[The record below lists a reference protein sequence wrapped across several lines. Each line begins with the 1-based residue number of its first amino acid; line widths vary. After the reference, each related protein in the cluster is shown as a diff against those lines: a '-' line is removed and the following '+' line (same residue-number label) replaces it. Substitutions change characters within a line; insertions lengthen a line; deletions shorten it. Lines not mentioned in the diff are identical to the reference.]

1 MRKTMSAHT
10 SRRSLIISAAA
21 LPALA
26 VPTVAG
32 AAVNH
37 DLLVLGERLRVL
49 LPKARALGVKLRQL
63 TEESR
68 ADLPTGFM
76 MKENFRRIYEIR
88 SEKNGRGRARDEWV
102 DASTEVAEIAEAIL
116 EIRPTDRIGEGIRAA
131 AVLALDEPD
140 CENGFNMRAMLWE
153 MAERAGFVRSEC
165 CAFRS

>member
-76 MKENFRRIYEIR
+76 IKENFRRIYEIR
-88 SEKNGRGRARDEWV
+88 SEKNGRGRARDEWA
-102 DASTEVAEIAEAIL
+102 DASTEVDEIAEAKSG
-116 EIRPTDRIGEGIRAA
+116 RPIVSAKVSAPRPCSLLMNPIARTVSTCARCCGKWQSEPASC
-131 AVLALDEPD
+131 ALNVARFGRD
-140 CENGFNMRAMLWE
+140 
-153 MAERAGFVRSEC
+153 
-165 CAFRS
+165 